1 MSSNLPFVGCPESV
15 GAFSEQGNK
24 SPEQGNKSPQQGN
37 KSPEQGNEVPSVE
50 NKGVNHPGAGNI
62 FSLLTTSRPWGGLGI
77 WKITSEIF
85 MEMSETIV
93 SWS

>member
-24 SPEQGNKSPQQGN
+24 NPEEGN

-50 NKGVNHPGAGNI
+50 NEGVNHPGAGNI
-62 FSLLTTSRPWGGLGI
+62 FSLSTTSRPWGLGI

-85 MEMSETIV
+85 MEMSEMIV